1 MGEKYAM
8 TEITFITSNTA
19 KLAHVKH
26 LCRGNDIN
34 ILHYKKFFYGK
45 GYDEP
50 RIFDRKKLLEDS
62 INDAIKRWKK
72 NVSNSGN
79 RLFFIEDTSVRIAA
93 FSDSEN
99 EVPGVDIK
107 YWMQDHD
114 FAKLDLE
121 LKGKGNNRRVSI
133 SSHIIL
139 FLTNEIKESLKS
151 DKDHIIFSST
161 SNGSIIEEEKS
172 FDSQILYPWLDNKT
186 FNKWFVPDGFD
197 IPISMIDISE
207 ADKVDFRRGAF
218 EKMLSFLEEHKVIRN
233 TPKEPV
239 NHKLRFNPIFIICGP
254 TCAGKSS
261 AGKLL
266 LEKNGYYH
274 IEASDFM
281 SLRYLET
288 HGTKFSIDKN
298 LYAAE
303 LLKVDPLVV
312 VDSVLDFIK
321 SKKNIGNFVVTGF
334 RTTTEVSH
342 FNKIFPSYE
351 TKLIYIDS
359 DLPIRYSRWKMRQRD
374 ALEYTFEKFAVIN
387 SLQEEMGLLKI
398 KEMEGAIRYDNVKNG
413 LDLFF
418 SEFQDKIIGTDFI
431 TKDIE
436 IDFIKN
442 VKMVSLEKSI
452 LIVLALEYQKNESSY
467 FTTTEISHLIND
479 NFEKFTKN
487 KNNISRYFNQAYYP
501 NYEIRRDGRK
511 NKYKLSPTGYSEAL
525 FIILNLQNSN
535 NGIYGH

>member
-1 MGEKYAM
+1 M
-8 TEITFITSNTA
+8 TEITFITSNIA
-19 KLAHVKH
+19 KLAHAKH
-26 LCRGNDIN
+26 LCREYDIN

-50 RIFDRKKLLEDS
+50 RIYDRKKLLEDS

-79 RLFFIEDTSVRIAA
+79 RLFFIEDTSVKISA
-93 FSDSEN
+93 FSDNEI

-107 YWMQDHD
+107 YWMQEHD
-114 FAKLDLE
+114 FAKLDSE
-121 LKGKGNNRRVSI
+121 LKAKGNDRRVSI

-139 FLTNEIKESLKS
+139 FLTNEIKETLKS
-151 DKDHIIFSST
+151 DKDHLIFSST
-161 SNGSIIEEEKS
+161 SHGTIIEEEKT

-186 FNKWFVPDGFD
+186 FNKWFVPEGFG

-218 EKMLSFLEEHKVIRN
+218 EKMLSFLEEHKAIRN

-298 LYAAE
+298 IFAAE
-303 LLKVDPLVV
+303 LLKVDPHVV

-321 SKKNIGNFVVTGF
+321 SKKNINNFVVTGF
-334 RTTTEVSH
+334 RTPTEISH
-342 FNKIFPSYE
+342 FNKIFPSYD
-351 TKLIYIDS
+351 TKLIYIDC
-359 DLPIRYSRWKMRQRD
+359 DLPIRYNRWKMRQRD

-387 SLQEEMGLLKI
+387 KLQEEMGLQKI
-398 KEMEGAIRYDNVKNG
+398 KEIEGVIRYNNVKNG

-431 TKDIE
+431 TKNIE

-452 LIVLALEYQKNESSY
+452 LIVLAMEYKKNESSY
-467 FTTTEISHLIND
+467 YTTTEISHLIND
-479 NFEKFTKN
+479 KFEKFTKN

-501 NYEIRRDGRK
+501 NYEIRREGRK

-525 FIILNLQNSN
+525 FTILSLQNTN
-535 NGIYGH
+535 NGIYVH